1 MATTKLLT
9 YAEYKRTNEADIAE
23 MHGYIKLIR
32 KVLLRNARMDKKYPA
47 FVKRIKRE
55 HAKAEKEKEDGV

>member
-9 YAEYKRTNEADIAE
+9 YAEYKRINQEDMDE
-23 MHGYIKLIR
+23 MRGYIKLIR
-32 KVLLRNARMDKKYPA
+32 KVLSRNDRMDKKYPA

-55 HAKAEKEKEDGV
+55 HAKAQKEKEDGV

>member
-9 YAEYKRTNEADIAE
+9 YAEYKRINQEDIDE
-23 MHGYIKLIR
+23 IQGYIKLMM
-32 KVLLRNARMDKKYPA
+32 KTLRRNRRRDNKYPA

-55 HAKAEKEKEDGV
+55 YAKAEKEKEDGV

>member
-9 YAEYKRTNEADIAE
+9 YAEYKRINEADIQE

-55 HAKAEKEKEDGV
+55 HAKAQKEKENGV

>member
-1 MATTKLLT
+1 MIAKKLT

-23 MHGYIKLIR
+23 MLGYIKLIR
-32 KVLLRNARMDKKYPA
+32 KVLLRNDRMDKKYPA

-55 HAKAEKEKEDGV
+55 HAKAQKEKENGNR

>member
-9 YAEYKRTNEADIAE
+9 YAEYKRINEADIQE

>member
-23 MHGYIKLIR
+23 MLGYIKLIR
-32 KVLLRNARMDKKYPA
+32 KVLARNGRMDKKYPA

-55 HAKAEKEKEDGV
+55 HAKAQKEKENGV

>member
-9 YAEYKRTNEADIAE
+9 YAEYKRINEADIQE
-23 MHGYIKLIR
+23 MLGYIKLIR
-32 KVLLRNARMDKKYPA
+32 KVLARNDRMDKKYPA

-55 HAKAEKEKEDGV
+55 HAKAQKEKEDGV

>member
-1 MATTKLLT
+1 MIAKKLT

-32 KVLLRNARMDKKYPA
+32 KVLARNDRMDKKYPA

-55 HAKAEKEKEDGV
+55 HAKAQKEKENGV

>member
-1 MATTKLLT
+1 MIAKKLT

-23 MHGYIKLIR
+23 MLGYIKLIR
-32 KVLLRNARMDKKYPA
+32 KVLARNDRMDKKYPA

-55 HAKAEKEKEDGV
+55 HAKAQKEKENGV

>member
-1 MATTKLLT
+1 MIAKKLT

-23 MHGYIKLIR
+23 MLGYIKLIR
-32 KVLLRNARMDKKYPA
+32 KVLARNDRMDKKYPA

-55 HAKAEKEKEDGV
+55 YAKAQKEKENGV